1 VTDNAIYRADGNQL
15 VPSELAQGPWDR
27 TTCHGGPVSG
37 ALARAIESIETPI
50 PARVARLT
58 IDLLRPVPLQPVEIR
73 TEVVRQG
80 SKIAVCDASMWWND
94 KLVARASALLI
105 RDDGDVANDPRMNEI
120 AAGATPEGRSAEPVS
135 EFEQIRASGAAATV
149 DFELPGFVRALEL
162 HRVVGGRQE
171 GTPAVGWAKLT
182 SPLVEG
188 ERTTPLQRVACLGDF
203 TSGLANYI
211 DYFNYTSPNADLTF
225 HLVRYP
231 VDEWIC
237 LDCSTV
243 IGEDGIAQSRAR
255 LFDVDG
261 YFGHSAASI
270 VVSPR

>member
-1 VTDNAIYRADGNQL
+1 MTNNAIYSAAGNQL
-15 VPSELAQGPWDR
+15 TPSELAQGPWDP
-27 TTCHGGPVSG
+27 TTCHGGPVAG
-37 ALARAIESIETPI
+37 ALARAIETIDTTI

-58 IDLLRPVPLQPVEIR
+58 VDLLRPVPLETVELR

-105 RDDGDVANDPRMNEI
+105 RDDGDVVNDPEMNER
-120 AAGATPEGRSAEPVS
+120 AAGSAPPGPNAGAAS
-135 EFEQIRASGAAATV
+135 EFEQIRASGASASA
-149 DFELPGFVRALEL
+149 DFELPGFVGAIDLQ
-162 HRVVGGRQE
+162 RVVGEMRG
-171 GTPAVGWAKLT
+171 GTPAVGWAQLT

-188 ERTTPLQRVACLGDF
+188 EETTALQRVACLGDF

-211 DYFNYTSPNADLTF
+211 DFMSYTSPNADLTY

-231 VDEWIC
+231 VDEWIG

-243 IGEDGIAQSRAR
+243 VGDDGIAQSKAR
-255 LFDVDG
+255 IFDAHG
-261 YFGHSAASI
+261 YIGHCAASI
-270 VVSPR
+270 VVSGR